1 MSIAIRPPEPVKTP
15 AHTKPIVVQNTR
27 ILTPSEYA
35 WLRRYLPTELHRE
48 FLDGL
53 LVTGMRA
60 TEWEAFVRDDFD
72 WYDQP
77 RRSIVVPEYAVK
89 KVKVKVKRRNI
100 MLSDAGILAIDKL
113 IRRQDAIPKNAPL
126 LHMPLRASW
135 GVTLRRAA
143 YKGRIP
149 DPDTIVPKST
159 RKTWESWL
167 ILTHPNNS
175 LQITMSMGHDDRTAM
190 RHYLGLGW
198 SVQELIEAKEYTR
211 GFIQEIPDIV
221 RARGN
226 L

>member
-1 MSIAIRPPEPVKTP
+1 M
-15 AHTKPIVVQNTR
+15 
-27 ILTPSEYA
+27 
-35 WLRRYLPTELHRE
+35 HRE

-53 LVTGMRA
+53 LVTGMRGV
-60 TEWEAFVRDDFD
+60 EWEQFVKDDFT
-72 WYDQP
+72 WYDQT
-77 RRSIVVPEYAVK
+77 RRSIVIPEYAVRK
-89 KVKVKVKRRNI
+89 AKVKVKRRNV

-113 IRRQDAIPKNAPL
+113 IRRQDAIPKYGTL

-135 GVTLRRAA
+135 GTTLRRAA

-149 DPDTIVPKST
+149 EPDTIFPKST

-198 SVQELIEAKEYTR
+198 SVQELIEAREYTR
-211 GFIQEIPDIV
+211 GFVQVIPDIIQ
-221 RARGN
+221 ARGN